1 MANPKV
7 DLEKI
12 KNMFEEELITFG
24 KKVSFSD
31 IDSKIKVDFYD
42 AIAKRQKELKF
53 IRENHG
59 SAVVTSS
66 VKDAEIN

>member
-7 DLEKI
+7 
-12 KNMFEEELITFG
+12 N
-24 KKVSFSD
+24 FSD

-59 SAVVTSS
+59 SVVVTSS